1 MELII
6 GILILAGIAYFVY
19 NKYASPALKAEIEE
33 DVKKAEAAA
42 EVVVRKTVA
51 KAKTAADLNK
61 DGKLD
66 IEDAKVAVAKVKKV
80 AAKAKETAVA
90 VEKTVAAKVTKTKKT
105 KV

>member
-6 GILILAGIAYFVY
+6 GILVLAGIAYFY

-42 EVVVRKTVA
+42 EVVVKKTVA
-51 KAKTAADLNK
+51 KAKETADLNQ

-66 IEDAKVAVAKVKKV
+66 IEDAKVAVAKVKEV
-80 AAKAKETAVA
+80 AE
-90 VEKTVAAKVTKTKKT
+90 KVTKTKKT